1 MQTSGKNRWRRLIL
15 FSVLS
20 FVLIASG
27 GALYE
32 ILASRAD
39 MNRFPRPFHLVG
51 AGALRLNLHCTGR
64 GTPTIVLEAGLADS
78 LDQWR
83 LVQPEVARF
92 ARVCSYDRAGYGYS
106 DPGPMPR
113 TSARIASEL
122 HAALQSAGE
131 APPFVMAGS
140 SFGGYCVRVF
150 NGQYPSEVAAIL
162 LVDSTQEDQYR
173 LLPPAWSAM
182 SAATRVRARSQA
194 FWAPLS
200 IGLGMTRFHLRL
212 RGQQV
217 PPVLLQAKYIQA
229 RTSELENIETSAEQ
243 ARVAEHMNGKALVVL
258 TAGRPIDAA
267 LRAALSADDQRAF
280 EQTWVNELQ
289 LRLARLSTRGKRII
303 VQDSGHDIPGERPE
317 AVVAAIRELCNVPG
331 SALTNGR

>member
-1 MQTSGKNRWRRLIL
+1 M
-15 FSVLS
+15 
-20 FVLIASG
+20 G
-27 GALYE
+27 GWA
-32 ILASRAD
+32 
-39 MNRFPRPFHLVG
+39 
-51 AGALRLNLHCTGR
+51 C
-64 GTPTIVLEAGLADS
+64 GLAGS
-78 LDQWR
+78 ME

-113 TSARIASEL
+113 TSVRIASEL

-131 APPFVMAGS
+131 TPPFVLVGS

-162 LVDSTQEDQYR
+162 LVDSTQEDQYQ

-182 SAATRVRARSQA
+182 AAATRARALSQA
-194 FWAPLS
+194 FWAPLN
-200 IGLGMTRFHLRL
+200 IGLGITRFQLRL

-217 PPVLLQAKYIQA
+217 PPVILQAKYIQA
-229 RTSELENIETSAEQ
+229 RTSELEHIESSSEQ
-243 ARVAEHMNGKALVVL
+243 ARAADHMNGKALVVL

-280 EQTWVNELQ
+280 EQTWVNDLQ
-289 LRLARLSTRGKRII
+289 LRLTRLSARGKRII
-303 VQDSGHDIPGERPE
+303 VPDSGHDIPGERPD
-317 AVVAAIRELCNVPG
+317 AVIAAIREVCNG
-331 SALTNGR
+331 LSSASTNGR